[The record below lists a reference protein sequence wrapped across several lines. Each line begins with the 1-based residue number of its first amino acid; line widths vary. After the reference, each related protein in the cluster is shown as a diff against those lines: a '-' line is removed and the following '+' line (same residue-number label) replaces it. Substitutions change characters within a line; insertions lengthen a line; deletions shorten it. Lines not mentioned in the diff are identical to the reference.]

1 MDVQTGERCQS
12 CGEASMVMDALY
24 GIYACEA
31 CGSMGDQAGTELGS
45 EFQLGHVI
53 ERRGTNIGEH
63 DSGAAAAK
71 GLMRG
76 QTNHDF
82 YTGFSSWNERHK
94 LETMRKVQRIS
105 AQLRVP
111 GDKVDEVK
119 HLLERTVD
127 GDWGT
132 GRWVDVLVAACVYI
146 IIRQSQLPL
155 TIPEVADCVN
165 CDVVELGRM
174 YNRVLQKLNI
184 SVPHVDLSIFLE
196 RALSTLPALTKQ
208 SRDTLRIVTRQG
220 KMLLTNAVQWFITTG
235 RRPLPVIAAVLQ
247 LVLDANKISVH
258 ISDVA
263 RELYAGLG
271 ATRLRY
277 KECKNS
283 LVVVAQ
289 NLPWGVDITPKTVL
303 RHLPFII
310 QYMELKLKLQKGA
323 NQGSTCSGQVVPKKR
338 ASTVLSRKSE
348 LHLLNAKK
356 ILALNGH
363 RKTSTVNQENV
374 EGRPAKFSR
383 ASRAHFPSVE
393 KTELV
398 EVNLEDEEETFPRDY
413 CRGDRPDLHRKTLED
428 LPDVR
433 APESTTDAPV
443 AERNGSVNVLP
454 VAFVASQE
462 ARKRRLHKIHL
473 AKLRIFQHRALIS
486 KTYGVS
492 QQLSVPPS
500 PARTQEKPGYVRR
513 VDDIYLAPDVEDLRI
528 EKLLL
533 KGASG
538 ADLETGYYKALEAH
552 FLEVHNTD
560 WDKDLTEYVHSRCEV
575 EYLRELKKLGTEN
588 VQEKSDEMVK
598 TVPSI

>member
-1 MDVQTGERCQS
+1 MDVRTGERCQS
-12 CGEASMVMDALY
+12 CGEASMVMDAVY

-31 CGSMGDQAGTELGS
+31 CGSMGDQAATQLGS

-76 QTNHDF
+76 QMNHNF
-82 YTGFSSWNERHK
+82 YTGFTSWSERHK
-94 LETMRKVQRIS
+94 LETLRKVQRIS
-105 AQLRVP
+105 GQLRVP

-127 GDWGT
+127 GDWGA

-146 IIRQSQLPL
+146 VIRQSQLPL

-208 SRDTLRIVTRQG
+208 SRDTLRIVARQG

-235 RRPLPVIAAVLQ
+235 RRPLPVTAAVLQ
-247 LVLDANKISVH
+247 LVLEANKISVH

-263 RELYAGLG
+263 RQLYAGIG
-271 ATRLRY
+271 ATRMRY

-283 LVVVAQ
+283 LVVIAQ
-289 NLPWGVDITPKTVL
+289 KLPWGADITPKTVL

-310 QYMELKLKLQKGA
+310 QYLELKHKLQKGA
-323 NQGSTCSGQVVPKKR
+323 NQGSTCIGQVVPRKR
-338 ASTVLSRKSE
+338 ASTLLCGKSDS
-348 LHLLNAKK
+348 LLLNAKNT
-356 ILALNGH
+356 LALNGH
-363 RKTSTVNQENV
+363 RQTSTVNQEKV
-374 EGRPAKFSR
+374 DGRPAKFLTV
-383 ASRAHFPSVE
+383 SRAHFHSVQ
-393 KTELV
+393 KSELV
-398 EVNLEDEEETFPRDY
+398 EVKLDDEDETFPRDD
-413 CRGDRPDLHRKTLED
+413 CRGDRPDMRRKTSED
-428 LPDVR
+428 LPDIR
-433 APESTTDAPV
+433 APESTTGAPV
-443 AERNGSVNVLP
+443 PERNGSANVLP
-454 VAFVASQE
+454 VAFVASEE

-473 AKLRIFQHRALIS
+473 AKLRIFQRRALMS
-486 KTYGVS
+486 QTYGVS

-500 PARTQEKPGYVRR
+500 PVHIQEKPGYVRR
-513 VDDIYLAPDVEDLRI
+513 VDDIYLAPDIEDLRI

-538 ADLETGYYKALEAH
+538 ADLETGYYRSLEAQ
-552 FLEVHNTD
+552 FLEVHD
-560 WDKDLTEYVHSRCEV
+560 GDCDKDFTEYVHSSCEV
-575 EYLRELKKLGTEN
+575 EYLKELKKLKTECSRN
-588 VQEKSDEMVK
+588 
-598 TVPSI
+598 IG